1 MDHHHDA
8 GLDRIIDF
16 ETALMDLSN
25 RHFLVLGLGATGR
38 SSARWLLEKGAMV
51 RVADSRTAP
60 PQLAEIRAALGAAQ
74 IVTGEFSEQLLENID
89 TVLVSPGLPLDLPLI
104 QSAEQR
110 GLLVLGDI
118 ELFALELQ
126 DSKPQLRKPVRVVG
140 ITGSNGKSTVTT
152 MIGEMCQRAG
162 LKTVM
167 AGNIGLP
174 VLDALPRKL
183 NEWPDVFVLE
193 LSSFQLE
200 STSSLR
206 CDVAVILNISEDH
219 MDRYATLDD
228 YVAAKARLLKNS
240 TVQILNRDD
249 ERVLGMVRE
258 PRRSI
263 LFGMRPAAQI
273 HDWGVERVQ
282 GEMWLVE
289 GRRKT
294 MRVAELP
301 LTGAHNVSN
310 ALAALAACRAL
321 RLPEAPL
328 VAALRAF
335 KGLPHRVQR
344 VATVS
349 GVSFYDDSKGTNVG
363 ATVAALKGME
373 QKVVLIVG
381 GDGKGQDFSPLREA
395 VRDHA
400 RAVVLIG
407 RDREQIARELHDLDV
422 PMVRAATMSEAVTL
436 GFGRAKS
443 GDAVLLSPACASFDM
458 FRDYAH
464 RAQVFVAAVE
474 ALHQRIREQSAID
487 GGH

>member
-1 MDHHHDA
+1 
-8 GLDRIIDF
+8 
-16 ETALMDLSN
+16 MDLSN

-89 TVLVSPGLPLDLPLI
+89 TVVVSPGLPLDLPLI

-162 LKTVM
+162 LKTVV

-183 NEWPDVFVLE
+183 TEWPDVFVLE

-206 CDVAVILNISEDH
+206 CDIAIILNISEDH

-228 YVAAKARLLKNS
+228 YVAAKARLLKNC

-249 ERVLGMVRE
+249 ERVLGMAHE
-258 PRRSI
+258 PQRSI

-289 GRRKT
+289 GRRKI

-301 LTGAHNVSN
+301 LTGTHNVSN

-373 QKVVLIVG
+373 QKVVLIAG
-381 GDGKGQDFSPLREA
+381 GDGKGQDFSLLREA

-474 ALHQRIREQSAID
+474 ALHQRIREQSASK
-487 GGH
+487 GSH